1 MLIEHRFASF
11 KRTHFTA
18 QSVPVLSVH
27 DSYIIDYTRV
37 AELRE
42 IMAEASK
49 EVIGEPLPTTAN
61 GIGLDSFAGE
71 PYDRLL
77 DFIRWSQSPRCE
89 GYLARL
95 AAHEGRLGV

>member
-1 MLIEHRFASF
+1 MYLDSCIAERVHH
-11 KRTHFTA
+11 HFTA

-42 IMAEASK
+42 VMSTASR
-49 EVIGEPLPTTAN
+49 EVVGEPLPTTAN
-61 GIGLDSFAGE
+61 GIGLDSLADD
-71 PYDRLL
+71 PPDRLL
-77 DFIRWSQSPRCE
+77 DFVRWSQSPRCE